1 MSSRSK
7 LKHVEEGDKEVK
19 EMEEEIVKC
28 NVMASI
34 TKSRFYLLELTS
46 LGQLLSL
53 RRERLKSLEQASSS
67 QPSPDVKHGCLNLLQ
82 YSTQCEEFFMKL
94 DQTQR
99 LQNHV
104 SPAIAWKSLKLRAY
118 VQLDTLK
125 KNAEDRRIS
134 SRTPARYHG
143 IVDWAEVSHSTTTR
157 VPLTPA
163 SLCRELLGL
172 TKISYKQL
180 HK

>member
-1 MSSRSK
+1 MSRRSK

-67 QPSPDVKHGCLNLLQ
+67 QPSLALN
-82 YSTQCEEFFMKL
+82 M
-94 DQTQR
+94 
-99 LQNHV
+99 V
-104 SPAIAWKSLKLRAY
+104 
-118 VQLDTLK
+118 V
-125 KNAEDRRIS
+125 
-134 SRTPARYHG
+134 
-143 IVDWAEVSHSTTTR
+143 
-157 VPLTPA
+157 
-163 SLCRELLGL
+163 
-172 TKISYKQL
+172 
-180 HK
+180 